1 MDAFLQGIAKVYAQK
16 ERDNLLEYSFVF
28 PNKRSGV
35 FFGKYLTEALGTS
48 TLLPEITTIN
58 EFVYSLNDKFEAT
71 RYEQLFML
79 YNIYRSVF
87 LQKDDGQEPDAYEFD
102 KFQFWGD
109 MLINDFNDADKY
121 LVDTK
126 QLFVNVERYKE
137 ISSNYL
143 TEDQK
148 QVINKYWGE
157 SFADNGDDVFWR
169 HLTPEGMPEDGVRKK
184 FVKIWAKM
192 NDIYEEFNRQLEA
205 RGLTYTGRAYRVA
218 ADKLKDAGVN
228 SLKYKRYVFIGFNV
242 LSTSEI
248 AIFSRLKALGCADFY
263 WDYNFPGND
272 VQFNKASRFLA
283 KYVEEFKPRYEIEEP
298 EVEKFPNVDIIGV
311 PSNVGQV
318 KEVGRIL
325 NHLHKTGRIGDV
337 NNAIDTAV
345 VLPDENLFVPLIN
358 SYPADFGANVNITM
372 GYPMRFTPIA
382 GFMKI
387 IVSLHLRA
395 RKVKDEYTYFFE
407 DVHNLLSHPLFKAI
421 AKDNVEKIQKYLS
434 DTRLFN
440 VPASYLMEQYP
451 ELKYV
456 FSPVKQIN
464 DHKEVFTYA
473 LNLVDFL
480 QHKVSEISSKKLDK
494 DFLKRYRH
502 TLHNLAKLVED
513 YKIVMQEN
521 TFFHLIERAMS
532 SDTITFRGEPL
543 HGLQVMGVLET
554 RALDFKNVILTSM
567 NERIFPRKHYKGSF
581 IPDAMR
587 RSYGM
592 STIEFQESIY
602 AYYFYRLIS
611 RAENVFLLYDC
622 RGKSSGSGDMS
633 RYLYQMKYLYPQEN
647 IKFHISQY
655 TMSLE
660 GEKKIEI
667 QKNDDIM
674 ALLERYKPSYNGHR
688 RNLSASRIKTLVN
701 CPVQFYLQYVA
712 DVDTPDEVNEH
723 IDSAT
728 LGLVVHEVMQ
738 NLYEKGKTITAD
750 DINGYLK
757 EKTKIDKLIT
767 RGFNRH
773 FHRFD
778 KKYYGESG
786 DFISEKLNTPLT
798 GEALLVAEVVRLM
811 VETLLKKEAETG
823 NFEFLAAEHEQEFVY
838 KLDSGL
844 EINAKY
850 IIDRIDRKDNL
861 LRIIDYKTGS
871 DELSVASMEALF
883 DDSNT
888 SNNGAILQLMIY
900 CLWFEYYQKNS
911 HGEILKDTDFG
922 IKPMIYKLRTI
933 NTEGIGNIKVNKPK
947 LEDAKK
953 TYKEDL
959 LNYKDFLEDTDNGP
973 GFKALFHKLLTDLF
987 DPNVPFKQTEN
998 EAKCKYC
1005 KFKVICG
1012 REEKKEKF

>member
-1 MDAFLQGIAKVYAQK
+1 MDAFLYGVAKVYAEK
-16 ERDNLLEYSFVF
+16 EHENLLDYCFVF

-35 FFGKYLTEALGTS
+35 FFGKYLTEALGNS
-48 TLLPEITTIN
+48 ILLPEITTIN
-58 EFVYSLNDKFEAT
+58 EFVFSLSDKVEAT

-87 LQKDDGQEPDAYEFD
+87 LQKDDSQEPDAYEFD

-121 LVDTK
+121 LVNTN

-137 ISSNYL
+137 ISSDYL
-143 TEDQK
+143 TPEQK
-148 QVINKYWGE
+148 EVIAKYWGE
-157 SFADNGDDVFWR
+157 TIPDNDDDKFWR
-169 HLTPEGMPEDGVRKK
+169 HFTPEGMSEDGVRKK

-192 NDIYEEFNRQLEA
+192 NDIYEEFNRQLEKK
-205 RGLTYTGRAYRVA
+205 GLTYSGHAYRVA
-218 ADKLKDAGVN
+218 ADKLKNLDIN
-228 SLKYKRYVFIGFNV
+228 SLKYKRYIFIGFNV

-248 AIFSRLKALGCADFY
+248 SIFSRLKALSCADFY

-283 KYVEEFKPRYEIEEP
+283 KYVEEFKPIYEIEESR
-298 EVEKFPNVDIIGV
+298 VDRFPNIDIIGV

-318 KEVGRIL
+318 KEVGKIL
-325 NHLHKTGRIGDV
+325 DYLHKSGKIENV
-337 NNAIDTAV
+337 ENAIDTAV

-395 RKVKDEYTYFFE
+395 RKVKDEYTYFYE
-407 DVHNLLSHPLFKAI
+407 DVQNLLSHPLFKAV
-421 AKDNVEKIQKYLS
+421 AGEDAEKIQKYLS

-440 VPASYLMEQYP
+440 VPASYLIQKFAK
-451 ELKYV
+451 LDKV
-456 FSPVKQIN
+456 FCPVSEIKEG
-464 DHKEVFTYA
+464 KEVFEYA
-473 LNLVDFL
+473 VGLVEFLLN
-480 QHKVSEISSKKLDK
+480 KVKEMPSKKLDK
-494 DFLKRYRH
+494 DFLMRYNH
-502 TLHNLAKLVED
+502 TLRNLRRLVED
-513 YKIVMQEN
+513 YGIVMQEN

-532 SDTITFRGEPL
+532 SDTVTFKGEPL

-622 RGKSSGSGDMS
+622 RGKGSGSGDMS

-647 IKFHISQY
+647 IKFHMSQY
-655 TMSLE
+655 AMTLD

-667 QKNDDIM
+667 KKDEKIM
-674 ALLERYKPSYNGHR
+674 ERLARFRPSYKGEHSKC
-688 RNLSASRIKTLVN
+688 LSASIIKTLVN
-701 CPVQFYLQYVA
+701 CPLQFYLQYVA
-712 DVDTPDEVNEH
+712 EVNAPDEINEH

-728 LGLVVHEVMQ
+728 LGSVVHEVME
-738 NLYEKGKTITAD
+738 NVYESGPKFVTAD
-750 DINGYLK
+750 VLQGY
-757 EKTKIDKLIT
+757 IDSDTQLDRFIT
-767 RGFNRH
+767 RAFNH
-773 FHRFD
+773 YFHRFD
-778 KKYYGESG
+778 LKYKGES
-786 DFISEKLNTPLT
+786 DEVISAKLDTPLT
-798 GEALLVAEVVRLM
+798 GEALLVADVVKLM
-811 VETLLKKEAETG
+811 VKTLLEKEKEFVP
-823 NFEFLAAEHEQEFVY
+823 FEFVAGEHKHLGVY
-838 KLDSGL
+838 KFGDGQ
-844 EINAKY
+844 EVNVVY
-850 IIDRIDRKDNL
+850 IIDRIDRKDNV
-861 LRIIDYKTGS
+861 LRIVDYKTGS
-871 DELSVASMEALF
+871 DEMSVVSVEALF
-883 DDSNT
+883 DESNT
-888 SNNGAILQLMIY
+888 KNTGAILQLMIY
-900 CLWFEYYQKNS
+900 CMLFEYFEGDKM
-911 HGEILKDTDFG
+911 LKDSDTE
-922 IKPMIYKLRTI
+922 IQPMIYKLRTI
-933 NTEGIGNIKVNKPK
+933 NTKGIENIKINSKDV
-947 LEDAKK
+947 
-953 TYKEDL
+953 
-959 LNYKDFLEDTDNGP
+959 LNYRDYLGDKDGEI
-973 GFKALFHKLLTDLF
+973 GFKSLFHKLLTDLF

-998 EAKCKYC
+998 EAKCTYC

-1012 REEKKEKF
+1012 REEKEENF